1 LKFVLSQA
9 RRKNKDA
16 PNLGHPFGAGYDKAM
31 KLVWQSKL
39 VMLVVMPFAAAS
51 IVLETHWWA
60 VNAPQVAVW
69 TVGLSLLCALV
80 AWKTQSATPA
90 AAIVGAAITASLMFS
105 TATVPYEPW
114 RTALVPVLTLLLLTS
129 LATRMG
135 RGGPDRGG
143 PDRGGMDR
151 LETEEMRQG
160 RTASQVA
167 ANLGI
172 AALVSDGLAQSW
184 LIDKPWFS
192 RATLAP
198 TLLFAI
204 GLAALAEAAADT
216 VSSEVGQVLGGSP
229 RMITTLRTVEPGADG
244 AVSLIGTLAGV
255 VAAAIVSL
263 AGALALSGGFTMF
276 WIAAAGGVFGFFF
289 DSLLGAT
296 LERRGWLNNDAVN
309 FLSTASAAA
318 FALGLLTLLSH

>member
-1 LKFVLSQA
+1 
-9 RRKNKDA
+9 
-16 PNLGHPFGAGYDKAM
+16 M

-39 VMLVVMPFAAAS
+39 VMLVVLPFAAAS

-60 VNAPQVAVW
+60 VNAPQVALW

-90 AAIVGAAITASLMFS
+90 AAMAGAAITASLMFS

-129 LATRMG
+129 LATRIG
-135 RGGPDRGG
+135 HGGPDRGG
-143 PDRGGMDR
+143 PDRGGPARGSKDR
-151 LETEEMRQG
+151 LGTEEMRQG
-160 RTASQVA
+160 RVASQVA

-172 AALVSDGLAQSW
+172 AALVSDGLVQFW
-184 LIDKPWFS
+184 LVDKAWLS
-192 RATLAP
+192 HLATLAP

-216 VSSEVGQVLGGSP
+216 ISSEVGQVLGGRP
-229 RMITTLRTVEPGADG
+229 RMITTLRTVEPGTDG

-263 AGALALSGGFTMF
+263 AGALALSGGPTMF
-276 WIAAAGGVFGFFF
+276 WIAAAGGFFGLFF

-309 FLSTASAAA
+309 FLSTASAAG
-318 FALGLLTLLSH
+318 FALGMLVALPHFGVG